1 MIMGRPAPREAF
13 LNPQHFSKKVGGD
26 IMCKIE
32 NQTKANMKRLG
43 IYRPEFDQSIQI
55 YSGLIE
61 QYNDLLRELKKSKFK
76 VIEPTTRNNDS
87 MKKSPLIGVLETLR
101 KDILT
106 YSNCLGLTPVGFK
119 KITDDMKN
127 ENKKLSKLEEA
138 LSNLN

>member
-1 MIMGRPAPREAF
+1 
-13 LNPQHFSKKVGGD
+13 
-26 IMCKIE
+26 MCKIE
-32 NQTKANMKRLG
+32 NQTKANMQRLG
-43 IYRPEFDQSIQI
+43 IYRPEFDQTIQI

-61 QYNDLLRELKKSKFK
+61 QYNDLLRELKKLKFK

-87 MKKSPLIGVLETLR
+87 MKKSPLIGVLESLR

-106 YSNCLGLTPVGFK
+106 YSNALGLTPVELG
-119 KITDDMKN
+119 KINDEMKN

>member
-1 MIMGRPAPREAF
+1 
-13 LNPQHFSKKVGGD
+13 
-26 IMCKIE
+26 MCKIE
-32 NQTKANMKRLG
+32 NQTKVNMQRLG

-76 VIEPTTRNNDS
+76 VVEPTTRNNDS

-138 LSNLN
+138 LINLH

>member
-1 MIMGRPAPREAF
+1 
-13 LNPQHFSKKVGGD
+13 
-26 IMCKIE
+26 MCKIA
-32 NQTKANMKRLG
+32 NQTKGDMQRLG
-43 IYRPEFDQSIQI
+43 IYRPEFDQTIQI
-55 YSGLIE
+55 YSDLIE

-138 LSNLN
+138 LINLN